1 MSNQNDRS
9 DDPANRQPKEACAA
23 GDGRA
28 RKDTRYK
35 PGQSGNYKGR
45 PKGSKNHRSQLH
57 KVYTEPVPI
66 KLRGKRRPVA
76 ALVALQFVL
85 LQRGLKDD
93 NRAAEI
99 VLKHAKE
106 FGFFEQTEM
115 HVCSCRD
122 GLSDEAIAR
131 LTNPTLNEL
140 IRVEQALQAE
150 KENSKKKPH

>member
-1 MSNQNDRS
+1 MSEQTTGS
-9 DDPANRQPKEACAA
+9 DDPAGPQPKEACAA

-28 RKDTRYK
+28 RKDTRFP
-35 PGQSGNYKGR
+35 PGQSGNKKGR
-45 PKGSKNHRSQLH
+45 PKGSKNYRSELH
-57 KVYTEPVPI
+57 KVYTEPVEI

-76 ALVALQFVL
+76 ALVALQYVL
-85 LQRGLKDD
+85 LQRALNGD
-93 NRAAEI
+93 NAAARL
-99 VLKHAKE
+99 VFQNAKE

-131 LTNPTLNEL
+131 LTDPTLNEL

-150 KENSKKKPH
+150 KENSKKKLH